1 MDRRALLTSSS
12 ARCLGSS
19 DASQASSP
27 SPEER
32 DLRVEQALLSEIIA
46 LSDRLT
52 PEELILWMRGRSS
65 DPDRIEILDALLV
78 LKRSGL
84 VRQNGEVV
92 EPTHAAIRAD
102 EIFNA

>member
-1 MDRRALLTSSS
+1 MP
-12 ARCLGSS
+12 GSS
-19 DASQASSP
+19 DASHTSSP
-27 SPEER
+27 SREER
-32 DLRVEQALLSEIIA
+32 DLRVEQTLLSEIIT
-46 LSDRLT
+46 LPDRLT

-65 DPDRIEILDALLV
+65 DANRIEILDALSV

-84 VRQNGEVV
+84 VRQSGEVV